1 MYQLPRKKHLDWN
14 QEVVQL
20 VQEFRPKF
28 TPSLE
33 HLILKSHNDKHSGK
47 TPSKV
52 SGPPLNPPSNPFGNA
67 FYSVGSG
74 LSRGGLGA
82 LTITEPV
89 GGQHSYKPPIYGIC
103 YELIRLSPEGPVS
116 PSSAAVKVSLVSLGE
131 GDAPLLD
138 LANIEKGNA
147 LTAIND
153 GLVNVNSLFTVAVFV
168 GLSLTTPGQHSLEN
182 RAPCD
187 AGVDV
192 AKKLLVFEVVSFS
205 FFLFSSLV
213 AQGLK
218 LAINLLNSKDVDE
231 AFRAHINLK
240 VLRFGMMG
248 SAVGS
253 VMGCLFLML
262 SMVNVIE
269 IRLGMLSCGSKSSVH
284 AAAALVALV
293 SSALLVYI
301 STAVY
306 AFLH

>member
-1 MYQLPRKKHLDWN
+1 MFSRSDQPPKDHRTNDGNPR
-14 QEVVQL
+14 
-20 VQEFRPKF
+20 R
-28 TPSLE
+28 
-33 HLILKSHNDKHSGK
+33 
-47 TPSKV
+47 
-52 SGPPLNPPSNPFGNA
+52 
-67 FYSVGSG
+67 
-74 LSRGGLGA
+74 
-82 LTITEPV
+82 LTST
-89 GGQHSYKPPIYGIC
+89 S
-103 YELIRLSPEGPVS
+103 STSS
-116 PSSAAVKVSLVSLGE
+116 PSTTSIHVT
-131 GDAPLLD
+131 
-138 LANIEKGNA
+138 A
-147 LTAIND
+147 LD

-187 AGVDV
+187 ADIDV
-192 AKKLLVFEVVSFS
+192 AKRLLVFEVVSFS

-231 AFRAHINLK
+231 AFRAHINLR

-248 SAVGS
+248 SAFGS

-269 IRLGMLSCGSKSSVH
+269 IRLGMLSCGSKSSFQ
-284 AAAALVALV
+284 AIAALVILV

-306 AFLH
+306 AFWH

>member
-1 MYQLPRKKHLDWN
+1 MWWYTTTILVAKSLRRRGEISKFFFRKTKKAKGKKTYQIKR
-14 QEVVQL
+14 EA
-20 VQEFRPKF
+20 R
-28 TPSLE
+28 
-33 HLILKSHNDKHSGK
+33 GK
-47 TPSKV
+47 IERAVENTHQ
-52 SGPPLNPPSNPFGNA
+52 GN
-67 FYSVGSG
+67 
-74 LSRGGLGA
+74 
-82 LTITEPV
+82 IN
-89 GGQHSYKPPIYGIC
+89 
-103 YELIRLSPEGPVS
+103 
-116 PSSAAVKVSLVSLGE
+116 PSSSNKIPIFKDSIMDESEQDPRRLTSTSSSSSSTTRVHVT
-131 GDAPLLD
+131 
-138 LANIEKGNA
+138 A
-147 LTAIND
+147 LD
-153 GLVNVNSLFTVAVFV
+153 GLVNVNSLFTIAVFV

-187 AGVDV
+187 AGIDF

-231 AFRAHINLK
+231 AIRAHINLK
-240 VLRFGMMG
+240 VLRLGMMG

-269 IRLGMLSCGSKSSVH
+269 IRLGMLSCGSKSAVHSVT
-284 AAAALVALV
+284 ALVLLV